1 MTRRM
6 LCAAALL
13 VFAALLLHAQ
23 TQKAEAQKLYDNGK
37 YKQAIE
43 QCKSEIE
50 ASTASLDTYTVLCW
64 SLIKNGQ
71 YREAEYWATEGLK
84 IGPFDQHITEA
95 LAEAKY
101 FLGKNDDALA
111 LFQKYVDLVRMNASR
126 VGDAYYYMGEIYI
139 RKAMFHH
146 ADIALTVAVRFSP
159 RNDNWLVRL
168 GYAREMAKNYRESA
182 LAYTQALEI
191 NPTHQDA
198 IRGKERIS
206 KYIY

>member
-1 MTRRM
+1 MKKRKFYSV
-6 LCAAALL
+6 ALF
-13 VFAALLLHAQ
+13 VFATIFLHAQ
-23 TQKAEAQKLYDNGK
+23 TQETAALKLYNNGK
-37 YKQAIE
+37 YRQAIE
-43 QCKSEIE
+43 QCRSELE
-50 ASTASLDTYTVLCW
+50 KVPDNLDTYTVLCW

-71 YREAEYWATEGLK
+71 YREAEYWATEGLR
-84 IGPFDQHITEA
+84 IGQYDHRIIEA

-101 FLGKNDDALA
+101 FLGNNDAALSF
-111 LFQKYVDLVRMNASR
+111 FQQYISLVRMNASR

-139 RKAMFHH
+139 RKAMFNH
-146 ADIALTVAVRFSP
+146 ADIALTVAIRFSP

-182 LAYTQALEI
+182 LAYTKALEI
-191 NPTHQDA
+191 NPTQQDA

>member
-139 RKAMFHH
+139 RKAMFNH
-146 ADIALTVAVRFSP
+146 ADIALTVATRFAP

-168 GYAREMAKNYRESA
+168 GYAREMAKSYRESA
-182 LAYTQALEI
+182 LAYAQALEI
-191 NPTHQDA
+191 NPTNQDA

>member
-23 TQKAEAQKLYDNGK
+23 TKETVAQKLYNSGK

-43 QCKSEIE
+43 QCKADLETSPENF
-50 ASTASLDTYTVLCW
+50 DTYAVLCW
-64 SLIKNGQ
+64 SLLKNGQ

-84 IGPFDQHITEA
+84 IGNQEHRLIEA

-101 FLGKNDDALA
+101 FLGNNDAALDF
-111 LFQKYVDLVRMNASR
+111 FQKYISLVRMNASR

-139 RKAMFHH
+139 RKAMFNH
-146 ADIALTVAVRFSP
+146 ADISLTLATRFEP
-159 RNDNWLVRL
+159 RNDNWLARL

-182 LAYTQALEI
+182 MAYTQALEI
-191 NPTHQDA
+191 NPTNQDA
-198 IRGKERIS
+198 TRGKERIS